1 MALNPMQRKAR
12 ISFLLGIIITLL
24 ITGAVIVLL
33 FLQLKKLNDEKAAEA
48 ALKVNVYT
56 LNQDVKSGEVI
67 TEDMLS
73 KQAVNKTLIPSNATS
88 DYLDIESWFLQ
99 TKDGEQVYRDKEG
112 LYLKKADSI
121 IELILEDGQYY
132 KIVDGE
138 KEKVNIRNNVPSDD
152 DGYFTSD
159 QNNEDQITRI
169 YEEVTG
175 KYYVY
180 KLDTTNQENVTRT
193 KVYLELNT
201 VPIVAKIDMNANTV
215 ITSDLIV
222 QSDEVV
228 TDDVR
233 RVQYNTVLLPMDLM
247 TDDYI
252 DIRIMFPN
260 GQNFI
265 VVSKALVEIPM
276 NSDGSYAPDS
286 IFVNL
291 REDEIL
297 ALSSAVVEAYGVQ
310 GASLYAT
317 KYAEPGLQKAAIPTY
332 TPNYETTQLIRS
344 NPNIVKQAEEEL
356 AARYKK
362 ENADLRN
369 QFIQSMIDKDT
380 SYTTNIPTGLDQD
393 ASNTQEIRRKYLE
406 TLLQE

>member
-1 MALNPMQRKAR
+1 MAINPMQRKAR
-12 ISFLLGIIITLL
+12 NSFLLGIIITLCV
-24 ITGAVIVLL
+24 TGIVIALL

-48 ALKVNVYT
+48 ALKVKVYT
-56 LNQDVKSGEVI
+56 LNQDVKSGEII
-67 TEDMLS
+67 TEDMLTENV
-73 KQAVNKTLIPSNATS
+73 VNKTLIPSNATA
-88 DYLDIESWFLQ
+88 DMLDIESWFLQ
-99 TKDGEQVYRDKEG
+99 TKDGEKIYRDQDG
-112 LYLKKADSI
+112 LYLQKADSI
-121 IELILEDGQYY
+121 IELISEDGQYY
-132 KIVDGE
+132 RMVNGE
-138 KEKVNIRNNVPSDD
+138 KEKVSIKNNVPTDD
-152 DGYFTSD
+152 DGYFMED
-159 QNNEDQITRI
+159 KNNQDSITRI

-175 KYYVY
+175 QYYIY
-180 KLDTTNQENVTRT
+180 KIDATNQENITRT
-193 KVYLELNT
+193 KVYLELNS
-201 VPIVAKIDMNANTV
+201 VPIVAKIDMKANTV

-233 RVQYNTVLLPMDLM
+233 KVQYNAILLPMDLM

-265 VVSKALVEIPM
+265 VISKALVEIPV
-276 NSDGSYAPDS
+276 NADGTYVSDS

-297 ALSSAVVEAYGVQ
+297 ALSSAIVEAYGVQ

-317 KYAEPGLQKAAIPTY
+317 KYAEPGLQKAAVPTY
-332 TPNYETTQLIRS
+332 TPNYDTTQLIKS
-344 NPNIVKQAEEEL
+344 NPNIVKQAEAEIN
-356 AARYKK
+356 ARYK
-362 ENADLRN
+362 NADLRN

-380 SYTTNIPTGLDQD
+380 SYSTNVPTGLDQD